1 MIRIAGINRDATFH
15 ERNAHHLAYAGSCAT
30 VSSFNNMSYRT
41 CDSRSPIL
49 FHVEFFFEN
58 KGDEMRTLL
67 IDDHADLACV
77 VQGALL
83 DSGFAVDVT
92 HTLDEASAA
101 FGCASYDIL
110 LLELAL
116 PDGDGLNWLKQLR
129 RSGCSTPAMV
139 ISSLNELK
147 KRIEIFNGGADDF
160 LPKPVSTD
168 ELIARMRAILRRSMQ
183 MTDPVITLGN
193 LKFDPVARQAS
204 IGGQQL
210 KIARREICIL
220 ELLLSRAGRIVS
232 RASLED
238 SLYTFDDEVSTN
250 ALEVGIYRL
259 RSHLSQA
266 GATLRINTARGI
278 GYVLEAQDLSSPCT
292 D

>member
-1 MIRIAGINRDATFH
+1 
-15 ERNAHHLAYAGSCAT
+15 
-30 VSSFNNMSYRT
+30 
-41 CDSRSPIL
+41 
-49 FHVEFFFEN
+49 
-58 KGDEMRTLL
+58 MRTLL

-139 ISSLNELK
+139 ISSFNELK

-204 IGGQQL
+204 IGDQQL

-278 GYVLEAQDLSSPCT
+278 GYVLETQDIPSPCT